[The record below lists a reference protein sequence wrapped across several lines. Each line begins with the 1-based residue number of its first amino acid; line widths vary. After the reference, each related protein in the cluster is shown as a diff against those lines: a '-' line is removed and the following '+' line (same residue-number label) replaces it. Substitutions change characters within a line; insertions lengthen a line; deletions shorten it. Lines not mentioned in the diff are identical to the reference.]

1 MTPRGDTTWGRTAR
15 LLAGQ
20 IDRTEIVDVWSHT
33 KPKYRRRAVLLLL
46 LNAGLFVGLCWF
58 TFWLRTGEVAG
69 PFGAEDY
76 GQLLWRSFDPVG
88 EHQVTLSDF
97 LLFPLSIEDVP
108 LQIVVVGL
116 LLASLISI
124 PILVAILYRFPF
136 SLLFFSIVAFVALM
150 PWLAI
155 TLTLSCLIAAIRPL
169 KFSFRYVY
177 ALIALIP
184 VVIYLFLNPTRWS
197 PDSLAGVSPEAR
209 VQLYAPFVLA
219 VLASC
224 VVMALVLLVARIVN
238 YRPGAIAP
246 LLAIMFAIPWALFQ
260 FKVGPDELDYRLLER
275 ECGPGSIKYFAD
287 HDANELIDEVVRKML
302 EDDPDPLR
310 DREAL
315 RDNVRLLIESEL
327 DTEPLY
333 RGELFRGVFSAVHDA
348 SLTRRTVFA
357 KDQHTVVLACKKFLS
372 RHPQSRYRPN
382 VLYLQGR
389 AIDMR
394 VDITTFKRTGV
405 VKHYDQFP
413 SQAST
418 EVWAALADARY
429 GQRPVRAVALHRL
442 AQLEAREGK
451 VDSALR
457 RLDTLVDTFTE
468 VASTTQPS
476 AIAGWRSLFT
486 PRKPAESL
494 RLDVERIV
502 REARKLREL
511 ITNNRDPVRGDLPLA
526 ELFRLNP
533 LHARYAENLDRLIDR
548 FPNASLIDN
557 LEVRRAASNP
567 SLSLRVEGL
576 EGLVDLY
583 AGQDGARIGWFYLA
597 QAYLQDKQFK
607 KARQAFDNVIRA
619 GEQSVWADEARRE
632 REMRG
637 L

>member
-1 MTPRGDTTWGRTAR
+1 MTLYGGTRWGRTAS
-15 LLAGQ
+15 LLAGR
-20 IDRTEIVDVWSHT
+20 IDQTEIVDVWSRT

-46 LNAGLFVGLCWF
+46 LNAALFVGLCWF

-69 PFGAEDY
+69 PFGAPDY
-76 GQLLWRSFDPVG
+76 GELLWRSFDPVG
-88 EHQVTLSDF
+88 DRQVTLSDF
-97 LLFPLSIEDVP
+97 LLFPISIEDVP

-136 SLLFFSIVAFVALM
+136 SLLFVSIVAFVALM

-155 TLTLSCLIAAIRPL
+155 TLVLSCLIAALRPL

-197 PDSLAGVSPEAR
+197 HDSLAWVSPEAR
-209 VQLYAPFVLA
+209 VKLYAPFVLA

-224 VVMALVLLVARIVN
+224 VVMALVLLVARMVN

-246 LLAIMFAIPWALFQ
+246 LLAIMFVIPWALFH

-275 ECGPGSIKYFAD
+275 ECGPGSIVYFAD
-287 HDANELIDEVVRKML
+287 QDKNALIDEIVRKML
-302 EDDPDPLR
+302 EDDPDPFR

-315 RDNVRLLIESEL
+315 RDNVLFLIEMEL
-327 DTEPLY
+327 DTEPLDADAFD
-333 RGELFRGVFSAVHDA
+333 RNVFSRVHDA
-348 SLTRRTVFA
+348 SLTHQTVFA
-357 KDQHTVVLACKKFLS
+357 TNQQKVVQACQKFLS

-394 VDITTFKRTGV
+394 VDITTFRRTGV

-413 SQAST
+413 SQASA
-418 EVWAALADARY
+418 EVWAELADARY
-429 GQRPVRAVALHRL
+429 AQRPVHAVALHRL
-442 AQLEAREGK
+442 AQLEARRGK
-451 VDSALR
+451 IDSALE
-457 RLDTLVDTFTE
+457 RLESLVDTFSE
-468 VASTTQPS
+468 VASTSRPS

-494 RLDVERIV
+494 RLDLKRIL

-511 ITNNRDPVRGDLPLA
+511 ITNNRDPARSDQPLA

-533 LHARYAENLDRLIDR
+533 LHTRYAANLGRLIDR
-548 FPNASLIDN
+548 FPAASLIDN
-557 LEVRRAASNP
+557 LEVRRAASDP
-567 SLSLRVEGL
+567 SLSLRVERL
-576 EGLVDLY
+576 EDLVKDY
-583 AGQDGARIGWFYLA
+583 AGQDGARIGWFHLA
-597 QAYLQDKQFK
+597 QAYLQDKQFVR
-607 KARQAFDNVIRA
+607 AGMAFESVIQA

-632 REMRG
+632 RELRG